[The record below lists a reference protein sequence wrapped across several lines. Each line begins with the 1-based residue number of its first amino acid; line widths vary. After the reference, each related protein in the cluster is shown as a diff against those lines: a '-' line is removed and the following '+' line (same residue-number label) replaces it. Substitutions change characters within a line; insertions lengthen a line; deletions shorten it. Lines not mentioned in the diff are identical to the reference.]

1 MVTSWLLVMAMQF
14 DRSASVTVVPNLAS
28 PAECFRVAES
38 INVFAPRRMPF
49 KCVEVYNAE
58 PRK

>member
-1 MVTSWLLVMAMQF
+1 MTSWLLVMSMQF
-14 DRSASVTVVPNLAS
+14 GSSASVVTVPNLAT

-38 INVFAPRRMPF
+38 INLFAAKRMQF

-58 PRK
+58 AKK

>member
-1 MVTSWLLVMAMQF
+1 MVTSWLLVMAMQY
-14 DRSASVTVVPNLAS
+14 DRSASVTVVPNLS
-28 PAECFRVAES
+28 TSAECFRVAES
-38 INVFAPRRMPF
+38 INKFAPKQMPF